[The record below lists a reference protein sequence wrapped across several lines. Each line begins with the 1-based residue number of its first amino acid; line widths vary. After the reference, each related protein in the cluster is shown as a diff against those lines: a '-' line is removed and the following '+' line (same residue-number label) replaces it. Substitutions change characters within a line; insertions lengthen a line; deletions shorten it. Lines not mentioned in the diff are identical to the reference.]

1 MPSQAHPARASD
13 EIVDRLRRMI
23 VTLELA
29 PGSDVTENYLRD
41 LLHCGRTPLREALQ
55 TLAAEHLVVATP
67 RRGVSIAEMS
77 VIDFRNLMEAASC
90 IEPQVAR
97 LAAERVTDDRLLRL
111 GELLEEEEQ
120 ASLSGQ
126 LARSAMLDWDFH
138 HEMGLA
144 TGNPYLVESLDA
156 LHRLSLRFVFLGF
169 QHSGDAATGALA
181 DHRAIF
187 AALSAR
193 NVGMAERAILEHC
206 DHGRERMRAAL

>member
-1 MPSQAHPARASD
+1 MAGQTHPARASD

-29 PGSDVTENYLRD
+29 PGRNVTETYLRE
-41 LLHCGRTPLREALQ
+41 LLGCGRTPLREALQ
-55 TLAAEHLVVATP
+55 TLATEHLVVATP
-67 RRGVSIAEMS
+67 RRGVSIAELS

-90 IEPQVAR
+90 IESQVAR
-97 LAAERVTDDRLLRL
+97 LAAERITDDRLAGLN
-111 GELLEEEEQ
+111 ELLEEEERV
-120 ASLSGQ
+120 SLSGQ

-138 HEMGLA
+138 HEIGLS

-169 QHSGDAATGALA
+169 QHSDDAAAGALE
-181 DHRAIF
+181 DHRAIL
-187 AALSAR
+187 AALSAGD
-193 NVGMAERAILEHC
+193 VGMAERAILEHC